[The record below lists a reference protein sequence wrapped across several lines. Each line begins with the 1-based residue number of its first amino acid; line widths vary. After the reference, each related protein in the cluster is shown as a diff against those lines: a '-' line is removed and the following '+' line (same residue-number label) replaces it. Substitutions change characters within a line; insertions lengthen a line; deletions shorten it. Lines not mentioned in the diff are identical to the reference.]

1 LKHITDMNSVCQKR
15 GLGNV
20 VAFILSLVI
29 LSATFSTSALA
40 EDSLQIYLQRGGRW
54 LLKDD
59 YTNALKDFQSAL
71 RLDPDNF
78 DALKNLGVAH
88 SALGHQE
95 EARGYLERAYQID
108 PLNPGLSNNLGA
120 LFSNEGNSA
129 EAIKYFEAAV
139 SLDSNNAVYL
149 TNLGR
154 EYSKIGRISLA
165 LPALHQA
172 RELEPD
178 KAVILFSLG
187 SCYAASN
194 SLDSAEHYFERSVM
208 AGGRTAQL
216 FYFLGTIKRNL
227 GKTDEAEQSFKQALT
242 YNTKHQDCLQSL
254 GMLYISQQRYAE
266 TAEQA
271 RRVVEIDST
280 SYAGWILLGAAYALN
295 GMTPQADSIL
305 QRLFAVDSAIGF
317 KMLDFIGN
325 EQKKRQASPQ
335 E

>member
-1 LKHITDMNSVCQKR
+1 M
-15 GLGNV
+15 

-29 LSATFSTSALA
+29 LSAMFSVPALA

-54 LLKDD
+54 MLNDD
-59 YTNALKDFQSAL
+59 YVKALEDFQSAL

-78 DALKNLGVAH
+78 EALKSLGVAH

-95 EARGYLERAYQID
+95 QARGYLERAYQID
-108 PLNPGLSNNLGA
+108 SFNPGLNNNLGA

-139 SLDSNNAVYL
+139 SLDSNNALYL
-149 TNLGR
+149 TNLGQ
-154 EYSKIGRISLA
+154 EYIKIGRISKA
-165 LPALHQA
+165 LPALHRA

-187 SCYAASN
+187 NCYAASN
-194 SLDSAEHYFERSVM
+194 SLDSAEHYFERSV
-208 AGGRTAQL
+208 ATGGRTAQL
-216 FYFLGTIKRNL
+216 FYFLGTVKRHL
-227 GKTDEAEQSFKQALT
+227 GKTDEAEQNFKQALT
-242 YNTKHQDCLQSL
+242 YNTRYQDCLQSL

-280 SYAGWILLGAAYALN
+280 SYAGWILLGAAYALG

-305 QRLFAVDSAIGF
+305 QRLFTVDSTIGF
-317 KMLDFIGN
+317 QMLDFIGN